1 MVLEKKKMIRRFLKK
16 STWAIALLW
25 LGFGCKD
32 KSQENAAL
40 IIPSYVLA
48 EDVFIKL
55 TADLALAESAASLNV
70 KNVSSQQ
77 NDSVYAF
84 NPFKE
89 HGIAKKQYDTS
100 VYFYSQHPQLYKQLL
115 EKALNRL
122 SVLQSKKQ
130 IQ

>member
-1 MVLEKKKMIRRFLKK
+1 MIKKFLKK
-16 STWAIALLW
+16 STWVIAW
-25 LGFGCKD
+25 LGLGIGCKD
-32 KSQENAAL
+32 KTQEKATL
-40 IIPSYVLA
+40 IIPAYVLT

-77 NDSVYAF
+77 NDSAYAF

-89 HGIAKKQYDTS
+89 HGITKKQYDTS
-100 VYFYSQHPQLYKQLL
+100 VYFYARHPQLYKQLL

-122 SVLQSKKQ
+122 SLLQSKKQ